1 MITIV
6 IPTYNNLDYLKLC
19 IKSIKN
25 NSSNKYKTVL
35 HINEGT
41 DGTLDYANENN
52 FEYSFSKKNIGLCTS
67 LNNACKLV
75 KTDYILYTHDDMYF
89 CPGWDDALIKELKNQ
104 NDILFYLSGT
114 MIEKSAGHIQYDCG
128 DNLQNFDEKKL
139 LNNYKNL
146 NYYDHQ
152 GSHFAPH
159 LIHKK
164 IWNKIGG
171 LSEEFNPGMCSD
183 PDLNMK
189 LWNEGVRVFKGI
201 NDFRVYHFGSLTT
214 RRKKNLIQNKGH
226 YTFLKKWKITHK
238 FFTKHYL
245 RSQEVFDGPLRKPNK
260 NFFYFIE
267 LFICKIKLLFLLI
280 KNE

>member
-25 NSSNKYKTVL
+25 NSSNKYKIIL

-41 DGTLDYANENN
+41 DGTLDYANDNN
-52 FEYSFSKKNIGLCTS
+52 LEYTFSKKNIGLCTS

-75 KTDYILYTHDDMYF
+75 KTDYILYSHDDMYF
-89 CPGWDDALIKELKNQ
+89 CPGWDDALIDELRNQ
-104 NDILFYLSGT
+104 NDIFFYLSGT
-114 MIEKSAGHIQYDCG
+114 MIEQCAGHIQYDCG
-128 DNLQNFDEKKL
+128 NNLQNFDEKKL

-146 NYYDHQ
+146 PYYDHQ

-159 LIHKK
+159 LIHKR
-164 IWNKIGG
+164 IWDKIGG

-189 LWNEGVRVFKGI
+189 LWNEGVRIFKGI
-201 NDFRVYHFGSLTT
+201 NNFRVYHFGSLTT
-214 RRKKNLIQNKGH
+214 RKKKQLIQNKGH

-238 FFTKHYL
+238 FFTKYYL
-245 RSQEVFDGPLRKPNK
+245 RSQQIFDGPLKEPKK
-260 NFFYFIE
+260 NFFYLVD

-280 KNE
+280 KNG

>member
-25 NSSNKYKTVL
+25 NSSNKYKIIL

-41 DGTLDYANENN
+41 DGTLDYANDNN
-52 FEYSFSKKNIGLCTS
+52 LEYTFSKKNLGLCTS

-75 KTDYILYTHDDMYF
+75 KTDYILYSHDDMYF
-89 CPGWDDALIKELKNQ
+89 CPGWDDALIDELRNQ
-104 NDILFYLSGT
+104 NDIFFYLSGT
-114 MIEKSAGHIQYDCG
+114 MIEQCAGHIQYDCG
-128 DNLQNFDEKKL
+128 NNLQNFDEKKL

-146 NYYDHQ
+146 PYYDHQ

-159 LIHKK
+159 LIHKR
-164 IWNKIGG
+164 IWDKIGG

-189 LWNEGVRVFKGI
+189 LWNEGVRIFKGI
-201 NDFRVYHFGSLTT
+201 NNFRVYHFGSLTT
-214 RRKKNLIQNKGH
+214 RKKKQLIQNKGH

-238 FFTKHYL
+238 FFTKYYL
-245 RSQEVFDGPLRKPNK
+245 RSQQIFDGPLKEPKK
-260 NFFYFIE
+260 NFFYLVE
-267 LFICKIKLLFLLI
+267 LFICKIKLLFLLF
-280 KNE
+280 KNG